1 MFTSEIWKYLSIHL
15 VLNEF
20 NVKTIRLMQYDVI
33 DIANFY
39 SFFLGRNDGR
49 MRLPFRILSICITS
63 IK

>member
-33 DIANFY
+33 DII
-39 SFFLGRNDGR
+39 SIGRNDGR
-49 MRLPFRILSICITS
+49 MRLPHRILSICITS

>member
-1 MFTSEIWKYLSIHL
+1 MFTSEIWTYLSIHL

-49 MRLPFRILSICITS
+49 MRLPHRILSICITS